1 MRFLSDVGGGTVA
14 GFQGK
19 GIVLVEDEDGFQ
31 MPVPVN
37 EVVVITTTDH
47 NIAIP
52 QKAAPNQPKPREPHF
67 SKEQPAPVAPVSEDP
82 AERPLTYKPK
92 PLERKDG
99 ERLNLYLDF
108 LPVDVKEF
116 TRTTFE
122 TYLVNDCNYYVT
134 YTYLSRENAVWHLRA
149 QGIAEPNTK
158 VFLEEISH
166 AQLNDIEH
174 VTIQALAWKEDKP
187 FVLKPAL
194 TLQPRMD
201 TTKFYKLHTFHP
213 SLFFDEPVLE
223 LPLVLDDQP
232 VRPLHISSEA
242 LQQAMQE
249 KHDLNV
255 VHKSDHSQKRHN

>member
-1 MRFLSDVGGGTVA
+1 MIKIGDRVRFLSDVGGGIVA

-52 QKAAPNQPKPREPHF
+52 QSATPKSSAPQRPSL
-67 SKEQPAPVAPVSEDP
+67 SKEQPAPLASVSEDP
-82 AERPLTYKPK
+82 SERPVTYKPK

-99 ERLNLYLDF
+99 NHLNLYLDF
-108 LPVDVKEF
+108 LPVDIKEF
-116 TRTTFE
+116 TSTNFE
-122 TYLVNDCNYYVT
+122 TYLVNDCNYYVA
-134 YTYLSRENAVWHLRA
+134 YTYLSRENAVWNLRA

-158 VFLEEISH
+158 VFLEEITH

-174 VTIQALAWKEDKP
+174 LTLQTLVWKQDKP

-232 VRPLHISSEA
+232 VRPLRTS
-242 LQQAMQE
+242 
-249 KHDLNV
+249 
-255 VHKSDHSQKRHN
+255 